1 MTTRTATWGSHEFQS
16 APSATGFFEAIK
28 RRWSQRRTNLVLAD
42 LDDLTLKDI
51 GLDRSQVRR
60 TRQGL
65 ADWVVQTQSGTQRI
79 MFIGR

>member
-1 MTTRTATWGSHEFQS
+1 MTTRTATWGSHELTD
-16 APSATGFFEAIK
+16 TGGSDFWAALK

-65 ADWVVQTQSGTQRI
+65 ANWVVQTNSGTSRI
-79 MFIGR
+79 VFFGH